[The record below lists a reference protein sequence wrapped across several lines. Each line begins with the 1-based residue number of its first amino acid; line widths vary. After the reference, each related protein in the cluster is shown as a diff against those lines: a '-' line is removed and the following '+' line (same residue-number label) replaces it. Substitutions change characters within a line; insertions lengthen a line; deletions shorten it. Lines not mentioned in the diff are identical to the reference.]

1 MNTIFKHLL
10 TWLLCGSLLLLTFA
24 ACSDD
29 TPVTPP
35 DNPSGSGE
43 DDNTEWVSVDPAPD
57 TWDEQRRAGITYQL
71 LVYSA
76 LAHPPRHVLPRL

>member
-35 DNPSGSGE
+35 DNPSGGGE
-43 DDNTEWVSVDPAPD
+43 DANTEWVAVSCGSRPS
-57 TWDEQRRAGITYQL
+57 T
-71 LVYSA
+71 
-76 LAHPPRHVLPRL
+76 PPCPTTAMT